1 MLLIKASKSRKKF
14 LHKKRA
20 RKTFFE
26 TLLHAKIWFFLKN
39 FGKIFLKIAADP
51 DLSPELPPIKP
62 EEITFSFSRCS
73 GSRKI
78 FFSLLRVFFKKNIFF
93 KKNFQFFQFLQKWDF
108 EIFCEKYFSKIIFS
122 FFRTFRAPLLR
133 RLFLFLQ
140 NCTRKNIFLLFF
152 EKYFWKNFVFFSL
165 FLSSE
170 KSTFQKKSFF
180 HKNTKICT
188 VSKRDFQNCKKI
200 SFLKKIFISER
211 FWKIIFFARKNFF
224 VIFVRKKIHQMRV
237 LGLFFKTE
245 NRTG

>member
-1 MLLIKASKSRKKF
+1 MHLFWSAFARSVFFSFFIFEQSPLLSRLFEIKYFYKLFSRFYKTVRVLKKYFIFFKSAFFYMLLIKASKSRKKF

-140 NCTRKNIFLLFF
+140 NCTRKNIFLLFLKNIF
-152 EKYFWKNFVFFSL
+152 EKILCFFLCFWALKKALFRKNLFF
-165 FLSSE
+165 
-170 KSTFQKKSFF
+170 
-180 HKNTKICT
+180 TKIQ
-188 VSKRDFQNCKKI
+188 KY
-200 SFLKKIFISER
+200 
-211 FWKIIFFARKNFF
+211 AR
-224 VIFVRKKIHQMRV
+224 
-237 LGLFFKTE
+237 
-245 NRTG
+245 